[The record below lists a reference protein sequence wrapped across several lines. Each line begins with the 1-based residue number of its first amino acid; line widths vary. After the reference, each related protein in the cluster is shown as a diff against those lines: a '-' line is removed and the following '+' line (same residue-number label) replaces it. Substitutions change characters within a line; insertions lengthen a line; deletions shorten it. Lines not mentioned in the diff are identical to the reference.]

1 MFTQSNFGIVTKMG
15 FWLMPNPGG
24 YKPFLITV
32 PKKEDL
38 HELVE
43 RIRPLRISMVIQ
55 NAPTIRHVLL
65 DAACMKTKSEWLNG
79 EDRLLTEEDEYK
91 IAEELDIGY
100 WGFYG
105 ALYGP
110 PPMQDMLWH
119 VIWGSL
125 SQIEGAKHY
134 FEGKAYLSRNYFVD
148 ENRLRPSCCQ
158 RPSTA
163 NVTPSFSCQDFG
175 WYPKSARIRLDQLA
189 TQRRTLLL

>member
-65 DAACMKTKSEWLNG
+65 DAACMKSKSEWLNG
-79 EDRLLTEEDEYK
+79 EDRLLTEEDEYR

-125 SQIEGAKHY
+125 SQIKGAKHY
-134 FEGKAYLSRNYFVD
+134 FEGEGNWFLVI
-148 ENRLRPSCCQ
+148 PSM
-158 RPSTA
+158 
-163 NVTPSFSCQDFG
+163 
-175 WYPKSARIRLDQLA
+175 II
-189 TQRRTLLL
+189 